1 MITDEELKR
10 LQASTPQWAKP
21 TRLASEAQQ
30 KFMASLIE
38 DREVPEDWLRNIKRL
53 LDENKLTVPKAS
65 SIIDDLKKLPFK
77 KKKPGA
83 DALQGLG
90 AIPAGYYALPVV
102 DQKPGGN
109 DLVFYRIK
117 KHKDHPNRGWVHIV
131 LGPNEGEVPR
141 NQVVP
146 IANRIQRFGIGKA
159 AELYGEKLGRC
170 SQCNRQLTN
179 RLSRELKIG
188 PKCGGR
194 VYADDWQDRVNNA
207 REAIIERGEDPNESI

>member
-1 MITDEELKR
+1 MITDEELRK

-38 DREVPEDWLRNIKRL
+38 SREVPEDWLLSIKRL
-53 LDENKLTVPKAS
+53 LDENKLTSPKAS
-65 SIIDDLKKLPFK
+65 QIIDDLKKMPYKKMFK
-77 KKKPGA
+77 GSVSNT
-83 DALQGLG
+83 GLG
-90 AIPAGYYALPVV
+90 GIPAGYYAIPVAH
-102 DQKPGGN
+102 QTEGGN
-109 DLVFYRIK
+109 DLVFYRVFK
-117 KHKDHPNRGWVHIV
+117 QKGDADRGWIYIV
-131 LGPNEGEVPR
+131 LGPNEGKVAPS
-141 NQVVP
+141 QVLP
-146 IANRIQRFGIGKA
+146 IARRIQRFGIGKA

-179 RLSRELKIG
+179 RLSRELRIG

-207 REAIIERGEDPNESI
+207 RIAIIERGEDPNESV